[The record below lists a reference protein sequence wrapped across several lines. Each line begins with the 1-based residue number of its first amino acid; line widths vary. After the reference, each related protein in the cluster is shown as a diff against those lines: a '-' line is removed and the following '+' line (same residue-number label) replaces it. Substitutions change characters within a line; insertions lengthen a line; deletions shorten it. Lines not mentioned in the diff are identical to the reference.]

1 LWACSLSTAECLSV
15 WNHISSQGF
24 AGNDVKRTEK
34 GDRGILGNML
44 FCICLAAWFL
54 LKPEIAVAVT
64 LIVIDCSNMF

>member
-1 LWACSLSTAECLSV
+1 
-15 WNHISSQGF
+15 
-24 AGNDVKRTEK
+24 
-34 GDRGILGNML
+34 ML